1 MEEKNSLKT
10 VTHITKIT
18 YTIFVLKYYNYI
30 NQNVNSLLNMRI
42 NLACGKCVP
51 EGKGFLDI
59 SFLHFG
65 STQGKKTSL
74 KLNIIVML

>member
-1 MEEKNSLKT
+1 MAVLCIYSKPHFILHHKIIMEEKNSLKT

-42 NLACGKCVP
+42 CGICVP
-51 EGKGFLDI
+51 RKGF
-59 SFLHFG
+59 FG
-65 STQGKKTSL
+65 HLLFTFW
-74 KLNIIVML
+74 